1 MMDMEIFGICRPS
14 SLLCWKWSGSSIT
27 WLRGRESGGM
37 CALQND
43 PQRWTRSIVFAKN
56 VACFFVSFSL
66 PLEEPRRPS
75 HNLNIRPPSFS
86 LSLSLSIFALL
97 FSSAKRD
104 VYQQLTTTTTL
115 QTSLL
120 LAASFRYIPSSSSP
134 DPTCYQVSLCFIIDQ
149 QQERN
154 DGNESEFNSAR
165 SPPLCATVVTL
176 ERGRKEQQKWNTESE
191 M

>member
-1 MMDMEIFGICRPS
+1 MSSVESSVLEVERFKYNLAQRKREWGDVCVAERPS
-14 SLLCWKWSGSSIT
+14 TMNAIDRLCQECRVFFCFVFTSLGRASTTVTQLEHSS
-27 WLRGRESGGM
+27 S
-37 CALQND
+37 
-43 PQRWTRSIVFAKN
+43 
-56 VACFFVSFSL
+56 FFL
-66 PLEEPRRPS
+66 P
-75 HNLNIRPPSFS
+75 
-86 LSLSLSIFALL
+86 LSLSIFALL

-154 DGNESEFNSAR
+154 DGNESEFNSPR

-176 ERGRKEQQKWNTESE
+176 ERGRKEQQK
-191 M
+191 

>member
-86 LSLSLSIFALL
+86 LSLSLYLCAIVFLGEERCL
-97 FSSAKRD
+97 P
-104 VYQQLTTTTTL
+104 TTHYYNYSTNIV
-115 QTSLL
+115 
-120 LAASFRYIPSSSSP
+120 AASGIFPVHSFFFFP
-134 DPTCYQVSLCFIIDQ
+134 
-149 QQERN
+149 
-154 DGNESEFNSAR
+154 
-165 SPPLCATVVTL
+165 
-176 ERGRKEQQKWNTESE
+176 
-191 M
+191 